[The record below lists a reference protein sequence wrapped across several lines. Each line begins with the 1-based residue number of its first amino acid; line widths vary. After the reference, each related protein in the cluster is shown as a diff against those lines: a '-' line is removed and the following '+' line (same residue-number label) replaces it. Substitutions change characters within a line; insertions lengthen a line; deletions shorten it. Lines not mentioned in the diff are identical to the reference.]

1 MSEETVEELSVS
13 DELGQQDAI
22 EAPDGDYD
30 EDEYVDD
37 PDYDPEND
45 ELDPETM
52 SEGLGATGIETPSE
66 GGDI

>member
-1 MSEETVEELSVS
+1 MTETPELSPD
-13 DELGQQDAI
+13 DEIGQEDAL
-22 EAPDGDYD
+22 EAPEGDYED
-30 EDEYVDD
+30 DEYIED

-45 ELDPETM
+45 EIDPELM